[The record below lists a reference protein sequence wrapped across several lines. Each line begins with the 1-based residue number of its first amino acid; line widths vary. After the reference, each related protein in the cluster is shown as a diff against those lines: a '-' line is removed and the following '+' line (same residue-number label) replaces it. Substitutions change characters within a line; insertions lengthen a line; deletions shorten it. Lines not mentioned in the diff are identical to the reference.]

1 MSTEGMTLER
11 LRAIVEAYGTEP
23 MRWPAA
29 ERDAGAALLAK
40 SDEAR
45 ALLTAAEP
53 LDQLLD
59 AVPPLTP
66 TPGVRAAILAAA
78 PRAGGQS
85 PAAGFGDLWRG
96 FMRELGGWRLA
107 GAVLGA
113 ALVLGIVS
121 GGLLS
126 QMSTAEAS
134 PGLLQ
139 LALLDDSIAEY

>member
-11 LRAIVEAYGTEP
+11 LRAVVEAYGTEP

-29 ERDAGAALLAK
+29 ERAAAPILLAE
-40 SDEAR
+40 SEAAR
-45 ALLTAAEP
+45 AVLAAAAP

-59 AVPPLTP
+59 AVPPMTP

-78 PRAGGQS
+78 PRAGGQL
-85 PAAGFGDLWRG
+85 PVAGFGDLWRG
-96 FMRELGGWRLA
+96 FMRELGGWQLA

-126 QMSTAEAS
+126 QMSPAEAS